1 MEKIKEDESSSA
13 YQLVGISNYIAV
25 GAPENSESI
34 SLYNQGS
41 VRVYNWDGNNWNLMG
56 SEINGESI
64 NIKLGYSLDINDDGS
79 RLVIGAPEG
88 YSRRSY

>member
-1 MEKIKEDESSSA
+1 MEKIKEMKVVSA
-13 YQLVGISNYIAV
+13 YQLVEMAIILL

-41 VRVYNWDGNNWNLMG
+41 VRRVYNWDGNNWNLVG

-64 NIKLGYSLDINDDGS
+64 ANIKLGYSLDINDDGS
-79 RLVIGAPEG
+79 RL
-88 YSRRSY
+88 S